1 MATLQTTSVRAERI
15 AWLVSELPDNQQ
27 EELERQINKLL
38 MMIEAEKLAKSTK
51 KNKLTMKE
59 IVDEVRKVRH
69 EEN

>member
-1 MATLQTTSVRAERI
+1 
-15 AWLVSELPDNQQ
+15 
-27 EELERQINKLL
+27 